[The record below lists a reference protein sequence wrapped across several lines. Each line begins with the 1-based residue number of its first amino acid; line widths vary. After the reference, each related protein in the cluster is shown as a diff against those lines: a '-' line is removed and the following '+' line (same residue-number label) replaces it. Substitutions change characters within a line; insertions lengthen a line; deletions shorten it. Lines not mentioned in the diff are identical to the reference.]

1 MTAQALTELFTQ
13 KAQLVSAI
21 VAHAKTFDEALAYA
35 VDICDRKQACQL
47 LVSGCELPV
56 SDSAQALCDT
66 KQQKVVAAPGLHAKH
81 FSALK
86 KLCKSKALACVDSN
100 LRDHVAGIDVGIA
113 VAGRGI
119 AETGTCVVVSDSED
133 VRLSSMLCEVQVII
147 LPTSALAKTAFD
159 IEAWMEGLMAAPPS
173 YLAFITG
180 ASRTA
185 DIERVLAIGVHG
197 PLELHIVLM
206 EEAAHA

>member
-21 VAHAKTFDEALAYA
+21 VAQAKTVDEALAYA

-66 KQQKVVAAPGLHAKH
+66 KQRKVVAAPGFAGKH
-81 FSALK
+81 FSTLK
-86 KLCKSKALACVDSN
+86 KLCKAKELACVDAN

-113 VAGRGI
+113 MAGRGI
-119 AETGTCVVVSDSED
+119 AETGTCVVVSSNED
-133 VRLSSMLCEVQVII
+133 VRLASMLCEVQVII
-147 LPTSALAKTAFD
+147 LPVSALAPTAFD
-159 IEAWMEGLMAAPPS
+159 IEAWMEGLMAAPPN

-197 PLELHIVLM
+197 PLELHIVLL
-206 EEAAHA
+206 EDATHA